1 MYVLFK
7 YGYYVGYL
15 YMKFQGCNNLSTELL
30 QTLRNSW
37 TFGLKKTPNFLQVAI
52 FSGWVF
58 LGGKQTRQSVCV
70 CVCVCCQLPVHHLTV
85 SEMSWFIG
93 DPPLQLLTNFAA
105 RGAPFDST
113 CSMMFAI
120 SFFFCCLRG
129 RLDWLDQMGPSE

>member
-58 LGGKQTRQSVCV
+58 LGGKQTRLCVCVGVGVGVGVGVCVCVCVWVWVWV

-85 SEMSWFIG
+85 SEMS
-93 DPPLQLLTNFAA
+93 
-105 RGAPFDST
+105 
-113 CSMMFAI
+113 
-120 SFFFCCLRG
+120 
-129 RLDWLDQMGPSE
+129 